1 MGDPSSSH
9 QDNATNTTHNNIMV
23 TTTNGNSKKA
33 NEKENEKWNTVKV
46 SACHRF
52 FSSIARR
59 LRLLPRLKKRD
70 DEVRKSLR
78 GVIGIATTG
87 AALLLI
93 NEENDKILNK
103 EKSVISTMNEDNSEG
118 LSINEF
124 DFLDCDVNNKT
135 DVGVNV
141 GCSNRLSAD
150 ACCGVTSSHT
160 HAQNGESLA
169 YDPLDD
175 EVEGLFQNT
184 LNHDG

>member
-1 MGDPSSSH
+1 MG
-9 QDNATNTTHNNIMV
+9 V
-23 TTTNGNSKKA
+23 TPATTNGNSKKGK
-33 NEKENEKWNTVKV
+33 EKENEKWNTVKV

-141 GCSNRLSAD
+141 GCSNHSAD
-150 ACCGVTSSHT
+150 ASSHT

-175 EVEGLFQNT
+175 EVEGLFQ
-184 LNHDG
+184 